1 MLLSYSPYRIS
12 GHNDTYNPFEEL
24 ENAGYELMRSS
35 RLGAFRT
42 DITEKHG
49 VYTLES
55 ELPGI
60 KKEDITI
67 DVHDN
72 VLTITAKKQ
81 SEETEENK
89 DKHYL
94 RKERVN
100 GTFTRSFDVTG
111 IDQDHISAA
120 FDNGVLTLTLPT
132 ASPEKPEKKSIS
144 IN

>member
-24 ENAGYELMRSS
+24 ENVGYELMRSS

-42 DITEKHG
+42 DITEKDG

-81 SEETEENK
+81 NEETEENK

>member
-1 MLLSYSPYRIS
+1 MLLSYSPYHVS
-12 GHNDTYNPFEEL
+12 NHNDNPFEEL

-42 DITEKHG
+42 DITEQNG
-49 VYTLES
+49 IYTLES

-60 KKEDITI
+60 KKEDIAI

-81 SEETEENK
+81 SENTEENK
-89 DKHYL
+89 EKHYL
-94 RKERVN
+94 RRERIS

-111 IDQDHISAA
+111 IDQDAITAA
-120 FDNGVLTLTLPT
+120 FEDGVLKLTLPT
-132 ASPEKPEKKSIS
+132 LSPEKPEKRSIA
-144 IN
+144 IL